1 MLEYA
6 ETRLHGPAHIDGG
19 CPQTAQE
26 VCTRHGG
33 LVGGETDV
41 EMRREIVIRAVCAL
55 VVCVAILHAK
65 LQTRGHLAAEQGTL
79 VGKIAC
85 ADAQGEAHGDR
96 LIVVVEVMR

>member
-6 ETRLHGPAHIDGG
+6 EACLHGPAHIDGG

-26 VCTRHGG
+26 VCARHGG
-33 LVGGETDV
+33 LVRGEADV

-55 VVCVAILHAK
+55 VVSVAILHAK
-65 LQTRGHLAAEQGTL
+65 LQTRGHLAAEQCAV

-85 ADAQGEAHGDR
+85 ADAQGEANGNG
-96 LIVVVEVMR
+96 LIVVVEVM